1 MMLVLVLWCCGDN
14 KAGAGEGEGGDRGA
28 RRGAIDLF
36 D

>member
-14 KAGAGEGEGGDRGA
+14 KAGAGEGGDRGA